1 MDEEMSDQE
10 PVALHQMGDL
20 KVTEGGNVYLKDKL
34 VQGATF
40 DQPIK
45 VSDEDISTEPTPM
58 LYQPPFYLSEAAF
71 EKIRRPSGKLAGFG
85 WSCIGLS
92 ALNALRLLLKLSESG
107 FSLPSLASL
116 KLEAVTTLVILIV
129 GAISLG
135 LSSRFSRTKNA
146 ILKEIESHFE
156 SNKPKLEIR
165 RTEKTK

>member
-1 MDEEMSDQE
+1 MSDQE
-10 PVALHQMGDL
+10 PVVLHQMGDL
-20 KVTEGGNVYLKDKL
+20 KVTERGNVYLKDKL

-45 VSDEDISTEPTPM
+45 VSDQDISTEPTPM
-58 LYQPPFYLSEAAF
+58 LYQPPFYLSEAGF

-92 ALNALRLLLKLSESG
+92 AINASRVLLKLAETG
-107 FSLPSLASL
+107 FSQPSVASS
-116 KLEAVTTLVILIV
+116 KLEAITTLVILLI
-129 GAISLG
+129 GAVFLA
-135 LSSRFSRTKNA
+135 LSSHFSRTKNA
-146 ILKEIESHFE
+146 IFKEIERHFE